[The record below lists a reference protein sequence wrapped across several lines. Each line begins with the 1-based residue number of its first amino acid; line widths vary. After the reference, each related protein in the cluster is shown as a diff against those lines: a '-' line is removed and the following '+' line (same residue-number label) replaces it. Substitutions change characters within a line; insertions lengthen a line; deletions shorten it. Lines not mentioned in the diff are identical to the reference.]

1 MPLGMR
7 GNKRFRKG
15 RQSSKRQLF
24 SATGFTLIEVVV
36 AMAILAI
43 GLTVII
49 ELFSGGLRLARTSM
63 EYTKAVHYARTK
75 MEEIGVKQTM
85 EEGNEEGEFEDA
97 FHWQVETK
105 RVDLVPGEH
114 GPDFKPPAELFQ
126 VKVIVL
132 WKSGSKERSTGI
144 ESYKVIK
151 SEYE

>member
-1 MPLGMR
+1 MSLRMR
-7 GNKRFRKG
+7 GTERFKKG
-15 RQSSKRQLF
+15 QTLNRHVHST
-24 SATGFTLIEVVV
+24 TGFTLIEVLV

-63 EYTKAVHYARTK
+63 EYTKAVHYACTK
-75 MEEIGVKQTM
+75 MEEIEVKQTM
-85 EEGNEEGEFEDA
+85 EEGNEEGEFDDT

-105 RVDLVPGEH
+105 RVDLIPGEH

-126 VKVIVL
+126 VKVNVL
-132 WKSGSKERSTGI
+132 WKSGSKERSTVI